1 MPLPLSRRTVIASLS
16 YLMLSLLLVYFGNEG
31 G

>member
-16 YLMLSLLLVYFGNEG
+16 YFMLSLLLVYFGNEG